1 MQTPNTLAPNDSY
14 SSAPTRTTSAAL
26 NHQQPSSQQPSG
38 QQPSGALVAI
48 SLPELQRQLQNGALP
63 HNSISFPASS
73 TGAAAQES
81 LLDLKVYGRLIWHW
95 LWLIATCTVLA
106 GIGGYIFSI
115 LSVPV
120 YQASSTVLIDQ
131 ARNSSASYQD
141 LLSSERI
148 ARTYAELMQ
157 RETTMEKVAAR
168 FNIDLAVLD
177 DVLTDVSVT
186 PLRDTQLIRV
196 VVEGI
201 SPQLVMAVA
210 DTLPKVFIEEIG
222 NVQSQRFDDS
232 KQNLEGQLNTLSGEI
247 ELHQIA
253 IDEIGQSRT
262 AEEEVRLGQLRNELA
277 QYQNSYANVLRS
289 YEELRLTEVQSV
301 DSIVVVSPAK
311 LPEAPIRPKIFLNTL
326 ILAIIGGALALGTVF
341 LIDYLDDR
349 VKSPQDLHAVTN
361 TPILGTIARIQSDQG
376 KFLKKNE
383 LSREEGLIAQRE
395 PRHPVTEAYRSLRT
409 NLQFTNV
416 DETLHSFLVTSATP
430 GEGKTTTASNI
441 AVVLAQSGRS
451 VILVDADIRKPQ
463 QHKIFGQAKTPGL
476 TDALLAGTA
485 PLELFIRQTAVPNL
499 RILAAGKDAPNPA
512 ELLGSQR
519 MHTLVTQLRELAD
532 VVVFDA
538 PPLLAVTD
546 AQVLAKQTQGVLLII
561 DTEKTPRAMV
571 ARAIES
577 LERANVR
584 LFGAVLNR
592 LARSARSYYYYYDS
606 YAYYYDDDHDNDRK
620 PPRSRRWWGKRK
632 HKALIKDNHKE
643 APEASG
649 LAPAFFDGKAV

>member
-1 MQTPNTLAPNDSY
+1 MPVQTPNNSASSNNPLTQPIPNAASA
-14 SSAPTRTTSAAL
+14 SQAVQLIPMANGQLVATEVASTVGARGQQSREGIFLHSAPS
-26 NHQQPSSQQPSG
+26 
-38 QQPSGALVAI
+38 AI
-48 SLPELQRQLQNGALP
+48 STTRSMSHP
-63 HNSISFPASS
+63 
-73 TGAAAQES
+73 QEQ

-95 LWLIATCTVLA
+95 LWLIVLCTIVA
-106 GIGGYIFSI
+106 GIGGYVFSI
-115 LSVPV
+115 LSVPI

-131 ARNSSASYQD
+131 ARNSGASYQD

-168 FNIDLAVLD
+168 FNVDLAILE
-177 DVLTDVSVT
+177 DVLTDISVT

-196 VVEGI
+196 VIEGV
-201 SPQLVMAVA
+201 SPQFVTAVA
-210 DTLPKVFIEEIG
+210 DTLPQVFIEEISE
-222 NVQSQRFDDS
+222 VQTQRFDES
-232 KQNLEGQLNTLSGEI
+232 KRNLEAQLNTLSGEI

-262 AEEEVRLGQLRNELA
+262 ADEEVRLGQLRNELV
-277 QYQNSYANVLRS
+277 QYQSSYANVLRS

-301 DSIVVVSPAK
+301 DSIVIVSPAK
-311 LPEAPIRPKIFLNTL
+311 LPEDPIRPQLLLNTL
-326 ILAIIGGALALGTVF
+326 ILAVIGGSLALGTIF

-349 VKSPQDLHAVTN
+349 IKSPHDLHSIVN
-361 TPILGTIARIQSDQG
+361 TPILGTIARMQREEGS
-376 KFLKKNE
+376 FLRKGE
-383 LSREEGLIAQRE
+383 LKREEGLIAERE

-409 NLQFTNV
+409 NLQFSNV
-416 DETLHSFLVTSATP
+416 DESLQSLLVTSATP

-463 QHKIFGQAKTPGL
+463 QHKIFGQSKIPGL
-476 TDALLAGTA
+476 TDALVAADA
-485 PLELFIRQTAVPNL
+485 PLDFFLRETTVSNL

-519 MHTLVTQLRELAD
+519 MNTLVAQLREIAD

-546 AQVLAKQTQGVLLII
+546 AQVLAKQTQGVLLVIN
-561 DTEKTPRAMV
+561 TEKTPRAMV
-571 ARAIES
+571 ARAVES
-577 LERANVR
+577 LERTNVR

-606 YAYYYDDDHDNDRK
+606 YAYYYEDDDSDPK
-620 PPRSRRWWGKRK
+620 PPRANRRWGKGDK
-632 HKALIKDNHKE
+632 KMEHSSVEGDKVEN
-643 APEASG
+643 PT
-649 LAPAFFDGKAV
+649 LAPAFFDGKVA